1 MNQSSKNNEY
11 FRLQQENQR
20 LRRALEELSILNEIA
35 VAINSALSLDRI
47 LESIVQKCTKHL
59 HVEQVAVLL
68 LY

>member
-1 MNQSSKNNEY
+1 MFSCNFDS
-11 FRLQQENQR
+11 F
-20 LRRALEELSILNEIA
+20 NEIA

-68 LY
+68 LKRGTVRGEKGGRCVGMWE